1 MRMSKLTKK
10 KRTSKYEWVEAA
22 LVVLERE
29 GVDGIKIDRLA
40 RNLKI
45 AKSGFYWHFQD
56 RAKLLKEVLSY
67 WRTEYT
73 EVVINNGKQLDL
85 PPEELLY
92 AVMKMIEEHALDRY
106 ETHMKAWA
114 GHDPEAAAV
123 MADVYQQ
130 RFEFIRSIFSDMG
143 FSGCDLDMRTRLWLC
158 YAMNGKS
165 MLLENS
171 CDEGEDLIKIRH
183 VILTNKAGS

>member
-1 MRMSKLTKK
+1 MSKLTKK

-45 AKSGFYWHFQD
+45 AKSGFYWHFQN

-85 PPEELLY
+85 PPEERLY

>member
-1 MRMSKLTKK
+1 MSKLTKK

-40 RNLKI
+40 RNLKT

>member
-45 AKSGFYWHFQD
+45 AKSGFYWHFQN

>member
-40 RNLKI
+40 RNLKT
-45 AKSGFYWHFQD
+45 AKSGFYWHFQN

-85 PPEELLY
+85 PPEERLY